1 MVKIFAFQDK
11 SGTFIIIDK
20 RTHHEGNNNEKHF
33 LFFLA
38 ICLLILSCQTVPIT
52 GRQQLSIVPSETVM
66 GMSFQEYDT
75 FLKKHRVI
83 TNTKESHLVGR
94 VGERVQHAVERYFSE
109 HNMSD
114 RLKGYKWEF
123 NLVED
128 DAINAW
134 CMPGGKVV
142 VYTGILPLAKGEEGL
157 AVVMGHEI
165 SHAIAK
171 HGDERLSQGLVTQ
184 MGGIALATALSQKSK
199 ETQDLFLTA
208 FGVGSQVGILLPYS
222 RVQESEADRLGLIFM
237 AMAGYNPREAV
248 DFWKR
253 MESAKKGASVPEF
266 LSSHPADKTRIENI
280 EKLLP
285 EAMRY
290 YQK

>member
-1 MVKIFAFQDK
+1 MK
-11 SGTFIIIDK
+11 
-20 RTHHEGNNNEKHF
+20 KHF

-38 ICLLILSCQTVPIT
+38 INLFIISCQTVPIT

-75 FLKKHRVI
+75 FLKKHKVI
-83 TNTKESHLVGR
+83 TNTEESRLVSK
-94 VGERVQHAVERYFSE
+94 VGERIERAVERYFSE

-142 VYTGILPLAKGEEGL
+142 VYTGILPLAQGEEGL

-199 ETQDLFLTA
+199 ETHDLFLTA

-237 AMAGYNPREAV
+237 AMAGYDPREAV

-253 MESAKKGASVPEF
+253 MTSAKKGTSLPEF
-266 LSSHPADKTRIENI
+266 LSSHPADKKRIQNI
-280 EKLLP
+280 EQLVP

>member
-1 MVKIFAFQDK
+1 MKK
-11 SGTFIIIDK
+11 YL
-20 RTHHEGNNNEKHF
+20 
-33 LFFLA
+33 LFSLA
-38 ICLLILSCQTVPIT
+38 IYGLILSCQTVPIT
-52 GRQQLSIVPSETVM
+52 GRQQLNIVPSDTVM
-66 GMSFQEYDT
+66 GMSFQEYNT
-75 FLKKHRVI
+75 FLKKHKVI
-83 TNTKESHLVGR
+83 TNTKESHLVNR
-94 VGERVQHAVERYFSE
+94 VGERIESAVERYFSE

-114 RLKGYKWEF
+114 RLRGYKWEF

-237 AMAGYNPREAV
+237 AMAGYDPREAV

-253 MESAKKGASVPEF
+253 MASAKKGASVPEF
-266 LSSHPADKTRIENI
+266 LSSHPADNKRIENI
-280 EKLLP
+280 GQLLP

>member
-1 MVKIFAFQDK
+1 MK
-11 SGTFIIIDK
+11 
-20 RTHHEGNNNEKHF
+20 KHF

-75 FLKKHRVI
+75 FLKKHKVI

-94 VGERVQHAVERYFSE
+94 VGERVRHAVERYFSE